1 MKIKARTIGY
11 GKMEVPVLE
20 RAWTTTAKRVPYRK
34 TYVLKPGQH
43 WKDAPVTPDQWEYY
57 VLLEDAEVSLRG
69 ERCAPVIVYPQDRQF
84 RLDCVPAGAAIAREL
99 KIEAATSVVWTEL
112 WAGRRVLMGPDL
124 ICVDEEGP
132 IRELLKQLRIATG
145 RRLLGGLPDV
155 VACFPDGRIAMREA
169 KHVATKYKDR
179 LGPKQHE
186 LATVAQR
193 LFGSRLDLAVVEW
206 GLQSDSEDT

>member
-1 MKIKARTIGY
+1 MQ
-11 GKMEVPVLE
+11 VPILE
-20 RAWTTTAKRVPYRK
+20 RDWKTTPQRLPYRK

-43 WKDAPVTPDQWEYY
+43 WKDAQ
-57 VLLEDAEVSLRG
+57 VSLTAK
-69 ERCAPVIVYPQDRQF
+69 RCVPVIVYPQDRQF
-84 RLDCVPAGAAIAREL
+84 RLQCVPAGAAIAREL
-99 KIEAATSVVWTEL
+99 KIEAATWVVWTEL

-124 ICVDEEGP
+124 MCVDEEEP
-132 IRELLKQLRIATG
+132 IRELLEQLRIATG

-186 LATVAQR
+186 LAAVAQQ
-193 LFGSRLDLAVVEW
+193 LFGSRLDLAVIEW
-206 GLQSDSEDT
+206 GCCQSASEDK